1 MKKQSILSNL
11 ALTLMNSKNLS
22 DEQLVSLF
30 IDTQKNLYFEQLY
43 DRYADKVYRK
53 CMSFVKDEAKAEDF
67 THDIFMKLVLNIASY
82 KASAK
87 FSTWLYSITYNY
99 CIDQLRVAKKYV
111 EYSLN
116 YDFDLAEDNDAELA
130 ELEEQRLRKALQK
143 IVPEE
148 KSLLMMKYQD
158 ELSIKEIA
166 TTLGISESAVK
177 MRLLRAK
184 ERLKKVYIESALFWG
199 IIITKMLSVLFS
211 NHD

>member
-1 MKKQSILSNL
+1 
-11 ALTLMNSKNLS
+11 MNSKNLS

>member
-1 MKKQSILSNL
+1 MLSNL
-11 ALTLMNSKNLS
+11 AIDIMNPKSLS
-22 DEQLVSLF
+22 DEQLVTLF
-30 IDTQKNLYFEQLY
+30 IETQKNLYFEHLY

-67 THDIFMKLVLNIASY
+67 THDIFMKLVLNISTY
-82 KASAK
+82 KATAK

-99 CIDQLRVAKKYV
+99 CIDQVRPSKKYV
-111 EYSLN
+111 EYPLD
-116 YDFDLAEDNDAELA
+116 YDFDLVEDDDSEFA
-130 ELEEQRLRKALQK
+130 ELEEQRLRKALQQ

-148 KSLLMMKYQD
+148 KSILLMKYQD

-166 TTLGISESAVK
+166 STLAISESAVK

-199 IIITKMLSVLFS
+199 IIITKMLSVLFT
-211 NHD
+211 NND

>member
-1 MKKQSILSNL
+1 MNIKK
-11 ALTLMNSKNLS
+11 LS

-30 IDTQKNLYFEQLY
+30 IDTQKNLYFEQIY

-53 CMSFVKDEAKAEDF
+53 CMSFVKDEARAEDF
-67 THDIFMKLVLNIASY
+67 THDIFMKLVLSISTY
-82 KASAK
+82 KATAK

-99 CIDQLRVAKKYV
+99 CIDQVRLSKKYV
-111 EYSLN
+111 EYPLDYN
-116 YDFDLAEDNDAELA
+116 FDLAEDDDSEFA
-130 ELEEQRLRKALQK
+130 ELEEQRLRKALEK

-148 KSLLMMKYQD
+148 KSILMMKYQD

-166 TTLGISESAVK
+166 TTLAISESAVK

-199 IIITKMLSVLFS
+199 IIITKMLSVLLT

>member
-1 MKKQSILSNL
+1 
-11 ALTLMNSKNLS
+11 MNIKNLS

-30 IDTQKNLYFEQLY
+30 IESQKNLYFEQLY

-82 KASAK
+82 KASAR

-111 EYSLN
+111 EYSLE
-116 YDFDLAEDNDAELA
+116 YDFDLAEDNDAELV

-148 KSLLMMKYQD
+148 KSILMMKYQD

-166 TTLGISESAVK
+166 TTLDISESAVK

-199 IIITKMLSVLFS
+199 IIITKTLSVLFS

>member
-1 MKKQSILSNL
+1 
-11 ALTLMNSKNLS
+11 
-22 DEQLVSLF
+22 
-30 IDTQKNLYFEQLY
+30 
-43 DRYADKVYRK
+43 
-53 CMSFVKDEAKAEDF
+53 MS
-67 THDIFMKLVLNIASY
+67 DIFQYLYKIPNHFLDELDNIFFDSQPCSFY
-82 KASAK
+82 
-87 FSTWLYSITYNY
+87 FITYNY